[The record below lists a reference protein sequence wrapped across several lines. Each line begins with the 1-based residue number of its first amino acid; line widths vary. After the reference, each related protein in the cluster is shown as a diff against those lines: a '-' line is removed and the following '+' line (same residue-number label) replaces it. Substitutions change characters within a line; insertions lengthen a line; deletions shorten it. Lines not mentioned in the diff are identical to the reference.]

1 MERASDASVERS
13 RMRGTSQATI
23 AAYAASQMS
32 SGAVRRRS
40 AAQNSASALSH
51 CTATYTAASLRCM
64 IESRIAEPVCIS
76 LLATRPGKVVL
87 EKAEALAQHVAMR
100 LPAHARLELGRHYLA
115 LGELVADEKNRP
127 RNQHHKRH
135 PQQEAR
141 VIGKERR
148 RVADPLEQ
156 VDEISDELGERHLG
170 QGREQV
176 EDQHHQKPGQDRLN
190 EMPVERPQRPGRMRG
205 RRALERID
213 ARFEPAEHLA
223 SPSLPAVCRAP
234 ATSAARGKIN
244 VGSTPRRGASKLH
257 GAICRILSRPSA
269 GSVW

>member
-1 MERASDASVERS
+1 
-13 RMRGTSQATI
+13 MRGTSQATI

-32 SGAVRRRS
+32 SGAVRRRF
-40 AAQNSASALSH
+40 AAQNSRERAQPLHRDVHRGIAELH
-51 CTATYTAASLRCM
+51 D
-64 IESRIAEPVCIS
+64 RIAHRRACLHQLVGHP
-76 LLATRPGKVVL
+76 PGKVVL

-100 LPAHARLELGRHYLA
+100 LPAHARLELGRQYLA
-115 LGELVADEKNRP
+115 LGELVADEKNGP
-127 RNQHHKRH
+127 RNQHHTRH

-141 VIGKERR
+141 VISKKRC

-176 EDQHHQKPGQDRLN
+176 EDQHHQKPGQDRLY

-234 ATSAARGKIN
+234 ATSPARGK
-244 VGSTPRRGASKLH
+244 TTWDQPPRRGASNLH